1 MSKKTDSSLRYVVT
15 MTEEQAR
22 AASRAC
28 ELYCRLIDGQLDEL
42 NHDLLLRETREDI
55 CERREEA
62 MDLLLKLKKIYFPE
76 LHGHGHSYG
85 LGHDIVADRA
95 WVVYQAIRYCMAW
108 HDHPEGGIGCHF
120 DPPFS
125 LNVDEPLPSC
135 EVSHQNER
143 NTTNE

>member
-1 MSKKTDSSLRYVVT
+1 MSNNKDSGLRYVVT
-15 MTEEQAR
+15 MTAEQAR

-42 NHDLLLRETREDI
+42 NHDLLLRETKDEI

-62 MDLLLKLKKIYFPE
+62 MELLLRLKKIYFPG

-85 LGHDIVADRA
+85 LGHDITADRA
-95 WVVYQAIRYCMAW
+95 WLVYQAIRYRMAW
-108 HDHPEGGIGCHF
+108 HEHPEGGFGNHF

-125 LNVDEPLPSC
+125 LDVNEPLPVC
-135 EVSHQNER
+135 EVSQMKER
-143 NTTNE
+143 NSTDD